1 MAVYLSKMAATMV
14 GTTSF
19 KATFPSPGR
28 VQGNSGRVCKKKSTC
43 FSIFLSCLIYLEH
56 NNNSTFHQTMT

>member
-19 KATFPSPGR
+19 KATFPSPAR
-28 VQGNSGRVCKKKSTC
+28 VQGNSGRVCKKK
-43 FSIFLSCLIYLEH
+43 IYLLQYFLVM
-56 NNNSTFHQTMT
+56 SYLSGT